1 MRSAARIFLA
11 IGIFAVLAGTAY
23 GSGYVGDAPRDGVQG
38 VVILGAF
45 AIACF
50 FLAVLLKPQGAREL
64 DGFHLPHEEGHEAG
78 EIHLPGPSIFP
89 ALYGVA
95 GLVLFLGLVFHY
107 TVALVGLVLVVGV
120 TIGWARESVA
130 DYRREVAHHV
140 EEPDYDPRTID
151 VAHRVQAFARAHH
164 GAQAVVQHI
173 GRGRAEVVL
182 VGEDGVWGNV
192 AAHDVAGARTATALA
207 GVTLHESWPQGL
219 GLSVRPDPDH
229 WQRMAGAEPWE
240 APQRVRGPRDG
251 TTQTG
256 AKIFVNIGIFA
267 VLAVSLF
274 MTGFIGNLRDGVQG
288 LTILGSFAVACFYLF
303 LALRSARGE
312 ADDLPWSDEHGVSRE
327 PTEPDPPIDLA
338 TLHLPGPS
346 LMPAFYSV
354 AAALLVFG
362 LVFDY
367 TLALVGLGLVVLT
380 TIGWGVESVRE
391 YRQVVLGDH
400 GAGGAHGSGHGAHDP
415 HPDHTATIH

>member
-1 MRSAARIFLA
+1 MRQAARIFLG
-11 IGIFAVLAGTAY
+11 IGVFALIAALLH
-23 GSGYVGDAPRDGVQG
+23 GSGYLDDDRNARDAVQG
-38 VVILGAF
+38 VSILGVF

-50 FLAVLLKPQGAREL
+50 YLALSLKPQGAREL
-64 DGFHLPHEEGHEAG
+64 DGFHLPHAEDHEGG

-107 TVALVGLVLVVGV
+107 TVAAVGLVLLVLVTVGW
-120 TIGWARESVA
+120 IRESIA
-130 DYRREVAHHV
+130 DYRREIAHAA
-140 EEPDYDPRTID
+140 EDPDFDPRTID
-151 VAHRVQAFARAHH
+151 VAHRVQAFSRAHH
-164 GAQAVVQHI
+164 GAQAIVQHI
-173 GRGRAEVVL
+173 GKGRAEVVM
-182 VGEDGVWGNV
+182 VGSDGSWGNV
-192 AAHDVAGARTATALA
+192 AAHDVADARTAVGLA

-219 GLSVRPDPDH
+219 GLSVKPEPAH

-256 AKIFVNIGIFA
+256 AKLFVGIGVFA
-267 VLAVSLF
+267 VCAVSLY
-274 MTGFIGNLRDGVQG
+274 MTGFTDNVRDGVQG
-288 LTILGSFAVACFYLF
+288 LTILSSFAVACFYLF
-303 LALRSARGE
+303 LALRNARGE
-312 ADDLPWSDEHGVSRE
+312 AVDLPWADESGVSRE
-327 PTEPDPPIDLA
+327 PTQPDPPVDLA

-346 LMPAFYSV
+346 LMPALYSV

-362 LVFDY
+362 LVFHY

-391 YRQVVLGDH
+391 YRQTVLGGH
-400 GAGGAHGSGHGAHDP
+400 GAGGAHDSHADR
-415 HPDHTATIH
+415 TANIH